1 MTYLEMH
8 LRLPELLLMRV
19 DKMTMAAS
27 VESRVPFLDHRLVTL
42 VASQP
47 QRWKIRSGEPKYL
60 LKKTVEQILPR
71 DIIYRKKQG
80 FGVPIAKWFSAAL
93 GQFSRQTLMRK
104 LPELP
109 YFRPAAVKQLL
120 DSPVPHRS
128 WFLLNFILWHE
139 YWIEGNRKS
148 YEEAQIPPIPLAV

>member
-1 MTYLEMH
+1 YLSRLDKNQVLFWGNSEAYGEGFKQELLSESYFLQFRDISTRTIIEPYYQKFLERAPHPDFFNFMTYLEMH

-47 QRWKIRSGEPKYL
+47 QSRKVRRGEPKHL
-60 LKKTVEQILPR
+60 LKKTLETVLPS

-80 FGVPIAKWFSAAL
+80 FGVPIHKWFSAA
-93 GQFSRQTLMRK
+93 
-104 LPELP
+104 
-109 YFRPAAVKQLL
+109 
-120 DSPVPHRS
+120 
-128 WFLLNFILWHE
+128 
-139 YWIEGNRKS
+139 
-148 YEEAQIPPIPLAV
+148 